1 MYSEMVPY
9 IPFRVW
15 LLWLSVM
22 LVRYVSV
29 PLGAT
34 VHRHWHHNI
43 PLHAYTTIPS
53 PRVLLMGIWDCFQ
66 FMAIKSNDHFGTYLL
81 VNTNYLRILVS
92 FSSLYDF

>member
-1 MYSEMVPY
+1 MYNEMVPY

-29 PLGAT
+29 ALGAT
-34 VHRHWHHNI
+34 VHCHRHHNV
-43 PLHAYTTIPS
+43 PPHEHATIPS
-53 PRVLLMGIWDCFQ
+53 PHVLLMDIWDRFQ
-66 FMAIKSNDHFGTYLL
+66 FMAIKSNDHFGTYPL
-81 VNTNYLRILVS
+81 VNTKYLRILVS